1 MEMDILK
8 NIIDQKIRPRLQ
20 SHDGD
25 VQVVDVVDGI
35 VSVKLIGAC
44 SGCPSAD
51 LTTKVLIEDEL
62 KKNFPWVQEV
72 RIINEVSE
80 DLLEMA
86 RKILKK

>member
-1 MEMDILK
+1 MEMKALEK
-8 NIIDQKIRPRLQ
+8 IINEKIRPRLQ

-25 VQVVDVVDGI
+25 VQVIDVVDGI
-35 VSVKLIGAC
+35 VRVKLTGAC

-51 LTTKVLIEDEL
+51 LTTRDFIEDEL
-62 KKNFPWVQEV
+62 KKNFSWVKEV
-72 RIINEVSE
+72 RIINEISE

>member
-1 MEMDILK
+1 MKELEK
-8 NIIDQKIRPRLQ
+8 IINEKIRPRLQ

-25 VQVVDVVDGI
+25 VQVIDVVDGI
-35 VSVKLIGAC
+35 VRVKLTGAC

-51 LTTKVLIEDEL
+51 LTTKDFIEDEL
-62 KKNFPWVQEV
+62 KKNFSWVQEV

-86 RKILKK
+86 RKILRK

>member
-1 MEMDILK
+1 MRELEK
-8 NIIDQKIRPRLQ
+8 IINEKIRPRLQ

-25 VQVVDVVDGI
+25 VQVIDVVDGI
-35 VSVKLIGAC
+35 VRVKLTGAC

-51 LTTKVLIEDEL
+51 LTTKDFIEDEL
-62 KKNFPWVQEV
+62 KKNFSWVKEV

-86 RKILKK
+86 RKILRK

>member
-1 MEMDILK
+1 MKELEK
-8 NIIDQKIRPRLQ
+8 IIDQKIRPRLQ

-25 VQVVDVVDGI
+25 VQVVDVVEGI
-35 VSVKLIGAC
+35 VRVKLTGAC

-51 LTTKVLIEDEL
+51 LTTKAFIEDEL
-62 KKNFPWVQEV
+62 MKNFSWVQEV

>member
-1 MEMDILK
+1 MKELEK
-8 NIIDQKIRPRLQ
+8 IINEKIRPRLQ

-25 VQVVDVVDGI
+25 VQVIDVVDGI
-35 VSVKLIGAC
+35 VRVKLMGAC

-51 LTTKVLIEDEL
+51 LTTKDFIEDEL
-62 KKNFPWVQEV
+62 KKNFSWVQEV

-86 RKILKK
+86 RKILRK

>member
-1 MEMDILK
+1 MKELEK
-8 NIIDQKIRPRLQ
+8 IINEKIRPRLQ

-25 VQVVDVVDGI
+25 VQVVDIVDGI
-35 VSVKLIGAC
+35 VSVKLTGAC

-51 LTTKVLIEDEL
+51 LTTKDFIEDEL
-62 KKNFPWVQEV
+62 KKNFSWVQEV

-86 RKILKK
+86 RKILRK

>member
-1 MEMDILK
+1 MKELEK
-8 NIIDQKIRPRLQ
+8 IINEKIRPRLQ

-25 VQVVDVVDGI
+25 VQIIDVVDGI
-35 VSVKLIGAC
+35 VKVKLTGAC

-51 LTTKVLIEDEL
+51 FTTKAFIEEEL
-62 KKNFPWVQEV
+62 KKSLSWVHEV

>member
-1 MEMDILK
+1 MKELEKIL
-8 NIIDQKIRPRLQ
+8 NEKIRPRLQ

-25 VQVVDVVDGI
+25 VQVIDVVDGI
-35 VSVKLIGAC
+35 VRVKLTGAC

-51 LTTKVLIEDEL
+51 LTTKDFIEDEL
-62 KKNFPWVQEV
+62 KKNFSWVKEV

-86 RKILKK
+86 RKILRK

>member
-1 MEMDILK
+1 MDELK
-8 NIIDQKIRPRLQ
+8 KIIDQKIRPRLQ

-25 VQVVDVVDGI
+25 VQVVDIVDGI
-35 VSVKLIGAC
+35 VRVKLTGAC

-51 LTTKVLIEDEL
+51 LTTKDFIEDEL
-62 KKNFPWVQEV
+62 KKNFSWVKEV